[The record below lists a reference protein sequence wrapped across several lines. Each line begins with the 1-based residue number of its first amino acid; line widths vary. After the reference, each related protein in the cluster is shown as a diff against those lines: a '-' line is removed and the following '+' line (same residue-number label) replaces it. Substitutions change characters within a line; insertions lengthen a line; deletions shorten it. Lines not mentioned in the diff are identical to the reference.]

1 MTCTTGHRRM
11 VRSEMTNSQQRRWWT
26 AAVAIAVGS
35 LDVVAAFAG
44 SSIALPFKGGCVSVQ
59 VRADSTLVLAGSSCS
74 TRREALRS
82 VGSFGVG
89 MMCANSEGDM
99 KKWGVASNSERDQ
112 AMGFLSAEADVAES
126 EDVVA
131 RRRARAQLLAR
142 QAREA
147 LDAAREA
154 EKHARNVKAKLTGQ
168 MKTQGAETP
177 KFSNGLSSMLNPVA
191 IQMAADQGE
200 YLRRCP
206 IRQMQEDL
214 TEIRCGIMNIVGNLG
229 PQNLLA
235 LGVVLYAISVI
246 QISN

>member
-1 MTCTTGHRRM
+1 M
-11 VRSEMTNSQQRRWWT
+11 
-26 AAVAIAVGS
+26 AIAVGS

-44 SSIALPFKGGCVSVQ
+44 SSIALPFKGGCVSVHT
-59 VRADSTLVLAGSSCS
+59 RADSSLVLAGSSCP

-82 VGSFGVG
+82 VGSLGVG
-89 MMCANSEGDM
+89 MMCANSEGDI
-99 KKWGVASNSERDQ
+99 KKWGVASSERDQ
-112 AMGFLSAEADVAES
+112 AMGFLSAEAEVAES
-126 EDVVA
+126 QDVVA
-131 RRRARAQLLAR
+131 MRQARAQLLAQ

-154 EKHARNVKAKLTGQ
+154 EEHARKVKAKLTGN
-168 MKTQGAETP
+168 MTSEEAEMP

-191 IQMAADQGE
+191 MQMAADQGE

>member
-1 MTCTTGHRRM
+1 
-11 VRSEMTNSQQRRWWT
+11 
-26 AAVAIAVGS
+26 
-35 LDVVAAFAG
+35 
-44 SSIALPFKGGCVSVQ
+44 
-59 VRADSTLVLAGSSCS
+59 
-74 TRREALRS
+74 
-82 VGSFGVG
+82 
-89 MMCANSEGDM
+89 MMCANSEGDI
-99 KKWGVASNSERDQ
+99 KKWGVASSERDQ
-112 AMGFLSAEADVAES
+112 AMGFLSAEAEVAES
-126 EDVVA
+126 QDVVA
-131 RRRARAQLLAR
+131 MRQARAQLLAQ

-154 EKHARNVKAKLTGQ
+154 EEHARKVKAKLTGN
-168 MKTQGAETP
+168 MTSEEAEMP

-191 IQMAADQGE
+191 MQMAADQGE

>member
-1 MTCTTGHRRM
+1 
-11 VRSEMTNSQQRRWWT
+11 
-26 AAVAIAVGS
+26 VGS

-44 SSIALPFKGGCVSVQ
+44 SSIALPFKGGCVSVHT
-59 VRADSTLVLAGSSCS
+59 RADSSLVLAGSSCP

-82 VGSFGVG
+82 VGSLGVG
-89 MMCANSEGDM
+89 MMCANSEGDI
-99 KKWGVASNSERDQ
+99 KKWGVASSERDQ
-112 AMGFLSAEADVAES
+112 AMGFLSAEAEVAES
-126 EDVVA
+126 QDVVA
-131 RRRARAQLLAR
+131 MRQARAQLLAQ

-154 EKHARNVKAKLTGQ
+154 EEHARKVKAKLTGN
-168 MKTQGAETP
+168 MTSEEAEMP

-191 IQMAADQGE
+191 MQMAADQGE

>member
-1 MTCTTGHRRM
+1 
-11 VRSEMTNSQQRRWWT
+11 
-26 AAVAIAVGS
+26 VAIAVGS

-44 SSIALPFKGGCVSVQ
+44 SSIALPFKGGCVSVHT
-59 VRADSTLVLAGSSCS
+59 RADSSLVLAGSSCP

-82 VGSFGVG
+82 VGSLGVG
-89 MMCANSEGDM
+89 MMCANSEGDI
-99 KKWGVASNSERDQ
+99 KKWGVASSERDQ
-112 AMGFLSAEADVAES
+112 AMGFLSAEAEVAES
-126 EDVVA
+126 QDVVA
-131 RRRARAQLLAR
+131 MRQARAQLLAQ

-154 EKHARNVKAKLTGQ
+154 EEHARKVKAKLTGN
-168 MKTQGAETP
+168 MTSEEAEMP

-191 IQMAADQGE
+191 MQMAADQGE